1 MIVYLHLCALFCRS
15 VAAVVVHA
23 KFWHFFFRMFQS
35 RYKGTHIIILYVC
48 CPSVSCC
55 ISALVLCI
63 VCEHGLG
70 LFFCI
75 SCQSSLVPLAVVIFF
90 LIRFTVGSV
99 HDTAY
104 SIHSIMLDAGPWVNL
119 ILVFLLLN
127 SFFGL
132 ALILKFKIVLHTK
145 SFFGMRLANCTWS
158 CTLKCVHHA
167 RRSSCFV
174 CSCTP
179 APFAYNLKIVCRI

>member
-1 MIVYLHLCALFCRS
+1 MFVAHQFPAVYQR
-15 VAAVVVHA
+15 
-23 KFWHFFFRMFQS
+23 W
-35 RYKGTHIIILYVC
+35 C
-48 CPSVSCC
+48 C
-55 ISALVLCI
+55 VLC
-63 VCEHGLG
+63 VSMGWD
-70 LFFCI
+70 FFLHQLPVFTGTVS
-75 SCQSSLVPLAVVIFF
+75 SCYFF

-158 CTLKCVHHA
+158 CTL
-167 RRSSCFV
+167 
-174 CSCTP
+174 
-179 APFAYNLKIVCRI
+179 